1 MQNKEQVDKTILV
14 ENIKKWLEC
23 DNKINEINKQAK
35 EIKKQKKALSESLT
49 ELMKGNDLETI
60 DTKHGQIQYI
70 HKEVKKGVNQ
80 KYLTQILNQYYT
92 NPVMAKEVCDYIMEN
107 RETQIREN
115 IRLKKDKS

>member
-1 MQNKEQVDKTILV
+1 MPNDDDKALLV

-23 DNKINEINKQAK
+23 DHKINEIQKQVK
-35 EIKKQKKALSESLT
+35 EIKKQKKILT
-49 ELMKGNDLETI
+49 DTLTDLMKGNDLETI
-60 DTKHGQIQYI
+60 DTKQGQIQYI

-80 KYLTQILNQYYT
+80 KYLTQILNKYYT

-115 IRLKKDKS
+115 IRLKKDKI

>member
-1 MQNKEQVDKTILV
+1 MQNETEKAVLV
-14 ENIKKWLEC
+14 EKIKKWLEC
-23 DNKINEINKQAK
+23 DSKINEFQKQMK
-35 EIKKQKKALSESLT
+35 DIKKQKKILTESLT

-80 KYLTQILNQYYT
+80 KYLNQVLNQYYT
-92 NPVMAKEVCDYIMEN
+92 NPVMAKEVCDFIMEN

-115 IRLKKDKS
+115 IKLKKDKV

>member
-1 MQNKEQVDKTILV
+1 MQNDSDKEKLV
-14 ENIKKWLEC
+14 ENIRKWLEC
-23 DNKINEINKQAK
+23 DHKINEIQKQVK
-35 EIKKQKKALSESLT
+35 EIKKQKKILTDTLT

-80 KYLTQILNQYYT
+80 KYLTQVLNQYYT
-92 NPVMAKEVCDYIMEN
+92 NPVMAKEICDYIMEN

-115 IRLKKDKS
+115 IRLKKDKI